1 MPSWPASSVASQPPA
16 WARDFVASARVGR
29 LATASAEADPHVIPV
44 CFVLDGDTIYS
55 VIDEKPK
62 SGRRLKRLR
71 NIDETG
77 KAALVI
83 DHYDD
88 DWTQLAFVL
97 LRGPARVV
105 PSTPHALALLRAKYP
120 QYNAMSLDHAEMV
133 QITIEHWTAWRGDG
147 E

>member
-1 MPSWPASSVASQPPA
+1 MANQPPA

-44 CFVLDGDTIYS
+44 CYVLDDDTVYF

-71 NIDETG
+71 NIDATG
-77 KAALVI
+77 RAALVI
-83 DHYDD
+83 DHYND

-97 LRGPARVV
+97 LRGPAHVT
-105 PSTPHALALLRAKYP
+105 PATPHAIALLRAKYP
-120 QYNAMSLDHAEMV
+120 QYNTMSLESAEMV
-133 QITIEHWTAWRGDG
+133 QISVENWTAWRGEG
-147 E
+147 K